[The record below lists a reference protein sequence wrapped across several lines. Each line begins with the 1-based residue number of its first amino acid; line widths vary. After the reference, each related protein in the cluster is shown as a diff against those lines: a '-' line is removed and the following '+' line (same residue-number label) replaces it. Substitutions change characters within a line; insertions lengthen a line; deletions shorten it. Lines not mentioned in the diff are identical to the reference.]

1 MIKEFIFVI
10 LVGALANMVPV
21 FVKKWKFL
29 GYPVDFGL
37 KFKGC
42 RVFGSNK
49 TWRGLFWGIL
59 ISWYVLSIFVD
70 NFNWD
75 VSYYLGLWIPI
86 GVLGGDLVGSFIKR
100 QCKVGPG
107 EKFFPWDQL
116 DSVIGLVV
124 VLLFF
129 KFSLVLV
136 GLVVLVWFGG
146 HIGLNYIGYLL
157 KLKKDPL

>member
-86 GVLGGDLVGSFIKR
+86 GVLGGDLVGKAYGGYDEQSLKADIGIG
-100 QCKVGPG
+100 QNP
-107 EKFFPWDQL
+107 EN
-116 DSVIGLVV
+116 VI
-124 VLLFF
+124 
-129 KFSLVLV
+129 
-136 GLVVLVWFGG
+136 
-146 HIGLNYIGYLL
+146 LNNDNPSSSGS
-157 KLKKDPL
+157 